1 LSVLF
6 LMVVSCSKPGNS
18 HQSMH
23 AADFSADSAYNYIA
37 AQVEFGARVPGTPA
51 HEQCARYLREQLEAF
66 GAEVSVEQG
75 QMPDYRN
82 EPQQIY
88 NIIGSYAPEAKKRI
102 LLCAHWDCRPWTDQ
116 EENYD
121 DRMYPVPG
129 ANDGASG
136 VGVLLE
142 VARQMGKTQR
152 QMDDVG
158 VDIVFFDAED
168 MGTPSFYTGQER
180 EDTWCLG
187 SQLWAQ
193 RHKQDGTS
201 KAYQFGVLLD
211 MVGSPDAV
219 FPKEYFSMQYAPSY
233 VEKIWRT
240 ARDLGYGRYF
250 RDTRSAPLT
259 DDHYYVNTMAGIP
272 CVDIIHY
279 DTQTGT
285 GFAHYWHTRNDD
297 MQNVSKATLDAV
309 GRTLMTVLLN
319 EYARNN

>member
-1 LSVLF
+1 
-6 LMVVSCSKPGNS
+6 M
-18 HQSMH
+18 Q

-240 ARDLGYGRYF
+240 ARELGYGRYF